1 MDTRF
6 LRDYSW
12 IVNSDAPWKHLAKN
26 LSETKVA
33 LITTAGLYNWKQTKH
48 YNLGE
53 DNGDSSYR
61 EIKKEV
67 TQQDIRV
74 SHKDIELKNG
84 AGLDYNCIFPLDRL
98 LEMEKEKRISSV
110 SEVHCS
116 VMGEIKDPK
125 SFIDDTVPRI
135 IKTLQKFLVDVVV
148 ISAVGPLSHQTAGLL
163 AREIEEAE
171 ISTIVIGSLR
181 TVLKN
186 VKPPR
191 TVLVRFPFGQ
201 AFGAPFDAA
210 SQKEIL
216 TECLIHIKSIKEPGE
231 IAEFGFRWQD
241 SFKKAIAVKPDLISL
256 INKSGGKE
264 PESFEKNKISAD
276 QF

>member
-12 IVNSDAPWKHLAKN
+12 IVDNDAPWKHLSKS
-26 LSETKVA
+26 LSESKVA
-33 LITTAGLYNWKQTKH
+33 LITTAGLYNWKLTKH
-48 YNLGE
+48 YNLAD
-53 DNGDSSYR
+53 DNGDISFR
-61 EIKKEV
+61 EFKKDV
-67 TQQDIRV
+67 TQADVRV

-84 AGLDYNCIFPLDRL
+84 PGLDYNTVFPLDRL
-98 LEMEKEKRISSV
+98 LELEKEKRISSV
-110 SEVHCS
+110 SEVHFS

-125 SFIDDTVPRI
+125 LLIDNSVPKI
-135 IKTLQKFLVDVVV
+135 IKLLQKFLVDVVI

-163 AREIEEAE
+163 AREIEEAG
-171 ISTIVIGSLR
+171 ISTIVIGSLKN
-181 TVLKN
+181 VLKN

-201 AFGAPFDAA
+201 VFGAPFDAA

-231 IAEFGFRWQD
+231 VAEFGFRWQD
-241 SFKKAIAVKPDLISL
+241 SIRKALAVKPDLMSL
-256 INKSGGKE
+256 MQKAGGKD
-264 PESFEKNKISAD
+264 SDSTDKIKIAAN

>member
-12 IVNSDAPWKHLAKN
+12 IVNNDAPWKHLSKS
-26 LSETKVA
+26 LSESKVA
-33 LITTAGLYNWKQTKH
+33 LITTAGLYNWKLTKH
-48 YNLGE
+48 YNMGD
-53 DNGDSSYR
+53 DNGDASYR
-61 EIKKEV
+61 ELKKEV
-67 TQQDIRV
+67 TQADIRV
-74 SHKDIELKNG
+74 SHKDIDLKNG

-98 LEMEKEKRISSV
+98 LEMEKEKRISSA
-110 SEVHCS
+110 SEVHLS

-125 SFIDDTVPRI
+125 GFMDDTAPRI
-135 IKTLQKFLVDVVV
+135 IKVLQKFLVDVVV

-163 AREIEEAE
+163 AREIEEAK

-181 TVLKN
+181 NVLKN
-186 VKPPR
+186 VNPPR

-201 AFGAPFDAA
+201 VFGAPFDAA

-216 TECLIHIKSIKEPGE
+216 SECLIHVKSIKEPGE

-241 SFKKAIAVKPDLISL
+241 SFKRALAAKPDIGSL
-256 INKSGGKE
+256 INKATGNE
-264 PESFEKNKISAD
+264 PGSEKNKIAAD

>member
-12 IVNSDAPWKHLAKN
+12 IVNNDAPWKHLSKS
-26 LSETKVA
+26 LSEAKVA

-48 YNLGE
+48 YNLGD
-53 DNGDSSYR
+53 DNGDPSYR
-61 EIKKEV
+61 EIKKET
-67 TQQDIRV
+67 TQEDIRV

-84 AGLDYNCIFPLDRL
+84 PGLDYNCIFPLDRL
-98 LEMEKEKRISSV
+98 LEMEKEKRISSA
-110 SEVHCS
+110 SEVHFS

-125 SFIDDTVPRI
+125 GFIDDTVPRM
-135 IKTLQKFLVDVVV
+135 IKSLQKFLVDAVI
-148 ISAVGPLSHQTAGLL
+148 ISAVGPLSHQTAGLM
-163 AREIEEAE
+163 AREIEEAG

-181 TVLKN
+181 SVLKN
-186 VKPPR
+186 VMPPR

-201 AFGAPFDAA
+201 VFGAPFDTA

-241 SFKKAIAVKPDLISL
+241 SFKKALSLKPNLLSL
-256 INKSGGKE
+256 INKSGTKE
-264 PESFEKNKISAD
+264 TELSEKSA
-276 QF
+276 

>member
-6 LRDYSW
+6 LRDYTW
-12 IVNSDAPWKHLAKN
+12 IVNNDAPWKHLSKN
-26 LSETKVA
+26 LSEAKVA
-33 LITTAGLYNWKQTKH
+33 LITTAGLYNWKLTKH
-48 YNLGE
+48 YNLGD
-53 DNGDSSYR
+53 DNGDASYR
-61 EIKKEV
+61 EIKKDV

-74 SHKDIELKNG
+74 SHKVIELKNG

-110 SEVHCS
+110 SEIHFS

-125 SFIDDTVPRI
+125 GFLDETVPRI
-135 IKTLQKFLVDVVV
+135 IKTLQKFLVDVVI

-201 AFGAPFDAA
+201 VFGAPFDTA

-216 TECLIHIKSIKEPGE
+216 TECIIHIKSIKEPGE

-241 SFKKAIAVKPDLISL
+241 SFKKALSAKPDLGTL
-256 INKSGGKE
+256 ITKTGGKE
-264 PESFEKNKISAD
+264 PETSEKNKIAAD